1 MCPPIPAHAERPIRN
16 KIFPLL
22 FISGLFLPPFPAA
35 GTFPSLANEKGHP
48 FLNVLFLF
56 ISSFLSSRAASGRV
70 LSAFMSL
77 TTVFGMGT
85 GVSS

>member
-1 MCPPIPAHAERPIRN
+1 MYPPIPAHTERPIRN
-16 KIFPLL
+16 NKFSSALYRRLVPPAVFSRRTFPL
-22 FISGLFLPPFPAA
+22 FGQMKNAYISVDV
-35 GTFPSLANEKGHP
+35 SL
-48 FLNVLFLF
+48 L

>member
-1 MCPPIPAHAERPIRN
+1 MKKRLHFCRRFSLYQQLVPPAVFSRRN
-16 KIFPLL
+16 
-22 FISGLFLPPFPAA
+22 LPF
-35 GTFPSLANEKGHP
+35 SLANEKGHP
-48 FLNVLFLF
+48 FLNVLSLF